1 MSDDLLRKYVK
12 PVDEPEP
19 HEPSLV
25 RGDGHLPR
33 LEIREASGNSRS
45 LPYSSLQYINFNPS
59 VGVTLV
65 FPDCVIELAGVNLFR
80 LYDALNGHAVKTVL
94 VIPDAFR
101 LETPDA
107 TLVDACTVRTRKQG
121 DGLDGLA

>member
-19 HEPSLV
+19 HEPSIV

-33 LEIREASGNSRS
+33 LEIREASGDSRS

-59 VGVTLV
+59 VGVTLT
-65 FPDCVIELAGVNLFR
+65 FSACEIELHGRNLRPLF
-80 LYDALNGHAVKTVL
+80 DALNAHNVKTIL
-94 VIPDAFR
+94 VVSDEFSEAD
-101 LETPDA
+101 LDA
-107 TLVDACTVRTRKQG
+107 TVVESCRVEAAG
-121 DGLDGLA
+121 